1 MNFELILKT
10 LPFSSWYI
18 AARGLYWNKLT
29 NSSWLLCRA
38 SWAAPSGSV
47 GHRCSKWHSAPD
59 WILGHLGLRAW
70 PNGLQSIWG
79 TQSALCSWA
88 PQLLAY
94 FSWMRSEASPTKIQ
108 LQQHLPNVSCPC
120 ATRTRYSSSEIN
132 WWLLGSCSYWSQL
145 FWWIKSLAGWG
156 SEPTC
161 FHLSLQ
167 RVFSLRIV
175 IFLLVCTRRTAR
187 LQQRHQP
194 HRQLLEL
201 AHLVSFRST
210 WRCYH
215 DQSLDLLLAHLQ
227 HHHGLGPPQ
236 S

>member
-1 MNFELILKT
+1 MVKSW
-10 LPFSSWYI
+10 SSWCTHLLPRRSDFQKKCL
-18 AARGLYWNKLT
+18 ARAILDRAG
-29 NSSWLLCRA
+29 SSSPMIWVCHWSGAECTSTQRTSAQEWRLLCRA

-47 GHRCSKWHSAPD
+47 GHRCSKWHFAPG
-59 WILGHLGLRAW
+59 WILGHLGFRAW
-70 PNGLQSIWG
+70 PNGLQSVWG
-79 TQSALCSWA
+79 RQSVLCSWA

-132 WWLLGSCSYWSQL
+132 WWSLGSCSYWSQL

-167 RVFSLRIV
+167 KVFSLRTV
-175 IFLLVCTRRTAR
+175 IFLLACTRRTAR
-187 LQQRHQP
+187 L
-194 HRQLLEL
+194 
-201 AHLVSFRST
+201 
-210 WRCYH
+210 
-215 DQSLDLLLAHLQ
+215 
-227 HHHGLGPPQ
+227 
-236 S
+236 